1 MSNKYTSQDEP
12 KLKEIELQESTI
24 EDFDYAV
31 HNWLNENMDI
41 HTTTNRGWKK
51 VPVIWVAGEKV
62 HQAKKDQR
70 LRDTSGALILP
81 LITVE
86 RTGFAKDKARKGTA
100 WAMLPEVNDHKGG
113 AITIARRIKQDKS
126 AAYAN
131 ATQKRQ
137 LYSNTPINFRTAKN
151 TKVIYETLT
160 IPMPVYIE
168 ATYSIS
174 IRSEYQQQMNDMV
187 QPFVTKHGGPNHV
200 VIKHNNHRYEGF
212 IGQDF
217 TSENNVADMGEGARE
232 FQTKIEFKVLGA
244 LIGHGPNQEKPK
256 VVIRENAVDV
266 KMMRE
271 RVQLEDEAEY
281 TANKKYRE

>member
-131 ATQKRQ
+131 ATHKRQ

>member
-1 MSNKYTSQDEP
+1 MSDKPTNQEEP
-12 KLKEIELQESTI
+12 NLREIELAQSTI

-31 HNWLNENMDI
+31 HNWLNESMDI

-86 RTGFAKDKARKGTA
+86 RTGLVKDKARKGTA
-100 WAMLPEVNDHKGG
+100 WAMLPENSDYKGG
-113 AITIARRIKQDKS
+113 VVTIARRVQQSKS

-131 ATQKRQ
+131 ALHRRPTN
-137 LYSNTPINFRTAKN
+137 SNTPIDFRTSKN
-151 TKVIYETLT
+151 PKAIYESIT
-160 IPMPVYIE
+160 IPMPVYIDV
-168 ATYSIS
+168 TYSIS
-174 IRSEYQQQMNDMV
+174 IRCEYQQQMNDMI
-187 QPFVTKHGGPNHV
+187 QPFITKAGGPNHII
-200 VIKHNNHRYEGF
+200 IKHNNHRFEGF

-271 RVQLEDEAEY
+271 RVQLQDEAEY
-281 TANKKYRE
+281 TMNKKYRE